1 VNPRSGAAARG
12 GLSRPRGWRSVSLAH
27 GSSGPVA
34 LLVLLS
40 LGTPVHGAPLA
51 DSWGGSLVPLVYH
64 GRPLPEVIEDIQRFT
79 RRRIMID
86 STVSGFQYSGIVK
99 LEDVDAWIRD
109 LPAIYPVEI
118 IDCRASGAR
127 LETASCA
134 DAQLIVI
141 RSRLDLHQN
150 VLRSAL
156 R

>member
-1 VNPRSGAAARG
+1 MNPRSGAAARDG
-12 GLSRPRGWRSVSLAH
+12 PSCPRGWRSVSPL
-27 GSSGPVA
+27 V
-34 LLVLLS
+34 LLVLLF
-40 LGTPVHGAPLA
+40 LGPAHSATLV

-86 STVSGFQYSGIVK
+86 STVSAYQYSGIVK

-127 LETASCA
+127 LETSSCA
-134 DAQLIVI
+134 DAQLIFI

>member
-12 GLSRPRGWRSVSLAH
+12 WLSRPHGWRSVS
-27 GSSGPVA
+27 PVVP
-34 LLVLLS
+34 LVLLF
-40 LGTPVHGAPLA
+40 LGDCARSASFA
-51 DSWGGSLVPLVYH
+51 DSWGGSLIPLVYH
-64 GRPLPEVIEDIQRFT
+64 GRPLPEVIGDIQRFT

-127 LETASCA
+127 LEMSSCA

-150 VLRSAL
+150 VLRSA
-156 R
+156 RR

>member
-1 VNPRSGAAARG
+1 MNPGNGVAARG
-12 GLSRPRGWRSVSLAH
+12 GLSQPNVRRSVSLA
-27 GSSGPVA
+27 
-34 LLVLLS
+34 LLVLTLPVAPARS
-40 LGTPVHGAPLA
+40 ATPV
-51 DSWGGSLVPLVYH
+51 DSWGGGLVPLVYH
-64 GRPLPEVIEDIQRFT
+64 GRPLPEVIEDIQRFA

-86 STVSGFQYSGIVK
+86 STVSGYQYSGIVK

-127 LETASCA
+127 LEMSSCA

>member
-1 VNPRSGAAARG
+1 MNPRSGAATRG
-12 GLSRPRGWRSVSLAH
+12 RLSSLRGWGSVS
-27 GSSGPVA
+27 PVT
-34 LLVLLS
+34 LLVLLFS
-40 LGTPVHGAPLA
+40 GAPAHGVPLA

-64 GRPLPEVIEDIQRFT
+64 GRPLTEVIGDIQRFT
-79 RRRIMID
+79 RRRILID

-99 LEDVDAWIRD
+99 LEDVDAWVRD

-118 IDCRASGAR
+118 IDCHASGAR
-127 LETASCA
+127 LAVTSCA

-150 VLRSAL
+150 VLRSAS

>member
-1 VNPRSGAAARG
+1 
-12 GLSRPRGWRSVSLAH
+12 
-27 GSSGPVA
+27 
-34 LLVLLS
+34 LVLWF
-40 LGTPVHGAPLA
+40 LGDCARSASFA
-51 DSWGGSLVPLVYH
+51 DSWGGSLIPLVYH
-64 GRPLPEVIEDIQRFT
+64 GRPLPEVIGDIQRFT

-127 LETASCA
+127 LEMFPCA
-134 DAQLIVI
+134 DAQLILI

-150 VLRSAL
+150 VLRSA
-156 R
+156 RR

>member
-1 VNPRSGAAARG
+1 VNPRNGAAARKYN
-12 GLSRPRGWRSVSLAH
+12 GWHSVSPT
-27 GSSGPVA
+27 S
-34 LLVLLS
+34 LLILLF
-40 LGTPVHGAPLA
+40 LGNPLHAATPV
-51 DSWGGSLVPLVYH
+51 DSWGGSVVPLVYH

-86 STVSGFQYSGIVK
+86 ATVSGFQYSGIVK

-118 IDCRASGAR
+118 IDCHASGAR
-127 LETASCA
+127 LEMSSCA

>member
-1 VNPRSGAAARG
+1 MNPRGGAAARG
-12 GLSRPRGWRSVSLAH
+12 GLSQPRGWRSVSQ
-27 GSSGPVA
+27 VA
-34 LLVLLS
+34 LWVLLFLS
-40 LGTPVHGAPLA
+40 DPALSASFA
-51 DSWGGSLVPLVYH
+51 DSWGGSLIPLVYH

-79 RRRIMID
+79 RRRILID

-127 LETASCA
+127 LELTSCA

-150 VLRSAL
+150 VLRSA
-156 R
+156 RR

>member
-1 VNPRSGAAARG
+1 MNPRNGVARG
-12 GLSRPRGWRSVSLAH
+12 GLSQPSGWRSVSLL
-27 GSSGPVA
+27 S
-34 LLVLLS
+34 LLVLL
-40 LGTPVHGAPLA
+40 LPVTPVRSATPV
-51 DSWGGSLVPLVYH
+51 DTWGGGLVPLVYH
-64 GRPLPEVIEDIQRFT
+64 GRPLPEVIEDIQRFA

-86 STVSGFQYSGIVK
+86 STVSGYQYSGIVK

-118 IDCRASGAR
+118 IDCRATGAR
-127 LETASCA
+127 LEMSSCA